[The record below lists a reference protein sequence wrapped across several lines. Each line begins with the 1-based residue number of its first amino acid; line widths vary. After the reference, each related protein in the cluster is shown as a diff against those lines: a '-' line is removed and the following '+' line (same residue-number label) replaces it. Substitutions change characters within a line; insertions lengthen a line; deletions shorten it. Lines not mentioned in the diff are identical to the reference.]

1 MKPGSFA
8 LISLLIIV
16 IITGLVFGY
25 MKKVRSKLTSNNMT
39 NFFINSPAFS
49 EGEMIPPKY
58 TCDGSNTRPELNFSG
73 IPAEAKSLAIIV
85 DDPDAP
91 RGNFNHWVAW
101 NIDPKIS
108 KLDEG
113 TFPEG
118 GVQGTNDAG
127 KDSFIGPCPP
137 SGTHRYYFK
146 AYALDMIL
154 DIPSSA
160 KKNHLWKA
168 MEGHVIAEGQL
179 MGKYERK

>member
-8 LISLLIIV
+8 LISLLIIIVV
-16 IITGLVFGY
+16 IGLVFGY
-25 MKKVRSKLTSNNMT
+25 IKRVRSKPTNNNMT
-39 NFFINSPAFS
+39 NFSVTSPAFS
-49 EGEMIPPKY
+49 EGKMIPPKY
-58 TCDGSNTRPELNFSG
+58 TCDGPGMRPELNFSG
-73 IPAEAKSLAIIV
+73 IPAKAKSLAIIV

-91 RGNFNHWVAW
+91 RGNFNHWIAW

-108 KLDEG
+108 KLAES

-118 GVQGTNDAG
+118 GVQGINDAG
-127 KDSFIGPCPP
+127 KDNFVGPCPP

-146 AYALDMIL
+146 AYALDVIL

-160 KKNHLWKA
+160 KKNRLWEA
-168 MEGHVIAEGQL
+168 MKGHITAEGQL